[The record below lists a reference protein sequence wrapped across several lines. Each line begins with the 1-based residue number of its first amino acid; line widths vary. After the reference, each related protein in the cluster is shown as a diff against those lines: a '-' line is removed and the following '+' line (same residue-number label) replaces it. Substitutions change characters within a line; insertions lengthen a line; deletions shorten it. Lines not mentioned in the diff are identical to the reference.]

1 MSSSTASGQL
11 ASASGQSSQSGSGG
25 NAKYLRYVKSKLSK
39 SRLNSVLSIGGSSSS
54 KEAQA
59 QEIEQSQLAANSQ
72 QLAASGVLAEAT
84 TTTSSSLLS
93 TLATGSISSSSSM
106 SSWSSSSM
114 ARLEK
119 QRLQVSS
126 GEVELLAQR
135 SQQLSL
141 EMLTHRKPIGASLS
155 NSELI
160 GQQQAAGGDTPQP
173 GNCLPPTSGSA
184 SKLVQQHQ
192 QQSSFKKST
201 FFQGFR
207 YTLKGRRGSKAQQA
221 SQQEQQQA
229 LLEQQLQQVAADGAN
244 TIQQSHSLS
253 SISAGQPTGSR
264 LSGSKKFRQKLLLA
278 GQASQVSTPSADA
291 SPQPQESP
299 GELASASWLEQV
311 NKCQRYTSSAS
322 TLNQYQTSSATLSE
336 QLRNESASS
345 LSTSMRK

>member
-1 MSSSTASGQL
+1 MSSSTAIGQL
-11 ASASGQSSQSGSGG
+11 AGSSPSSSAGNSQSGGGGGG

-39 SRLNSVLSIGGSSSS
+39 SRLNSVLSIGGTSKDSTPTLASS
-54 KEAQA
+54 
-59 QEIEQSQLAANSQ
+59 EIEQSSQ
-72 QLAASGVLAEAT
+72 QLAASGAAPPE
-84 TTTSSSLLS
+84 TSSALLS
-93 TLATGSISSSSSM
+93 TASSVSSSSSM

-160 GQQQAAGGDTPQP
+160 GQQQAPGTGAGDTLQA
-173 GNCLPPTSGSA
+173 NCLPPTSGSA
-184 SKLVQQHQ
+184 SKLQQQHQ

-207 YTLKGRRGSKAQQA
+207 YTLKGRRGSKQQA
-221 SQQEQQQA
+221 NQQHQEQ
-229 LLEQQLQQVAADGAN
+229 VATPTPADGGA
-244 TIQQSHSLS
+244 IQQSHSLS
-253 SISAGQPTGSR
+253 SISNQPTGR
-264 LSGSKKFRQKLLLA
+264 LGALGGSKKFRQKLLLA
-278 GQASQVSTPSADA
+278 TAGQLSMSGADT
-291 SPQPQESP
+291 SPQTQESP
-299 GELASASWLEQV
+299 APDGELSSGGWMEQQLHV

-322 TLNQYQTSSATLSE
+322 TLNQHQTITEQQLGSSNA
-336 QLRNESASS
+336 SASS
-345 LSTSMRK
+345 KK